1 MSSLSS
7 FSGGEIKPSSNSP
20 DPQMRRK
27 EWPRGVR
34 VKDIWRPSNLIRAE
48 WFKNMVLLQSATYQ
62 LQKMWAAS
70 PSHGPS
76 PKVSGQAGAGT
87 SHLRDWHWKTLQ
99 TWKHPI
105 LDCKSIRDPA
115 NELCFSRSFH
125 SQGCNGIT
133 PISASDWFWWHCW
146 WPWLQDFA
154 EQTAITQGVSAKWS
168 WFCDGWLAT
177 SNTRIIQYLYKY
189 RYAMSFPCARKSSD
203 FLLKARAFTLT
214 SLLLNR
220 FWNNFA
226 ESTQKL
232 QTNPHDQHP
241 LAHVSFGD
249 MSLMLRV
256 PGSGTTTLDESHPL
270 RVGRVRRS
278 SPATFKS
285 FSEKKHHHINDIN
298 ISKQWSSWRLGPK
311 TDKTRIQAP
320 RNRSWHASSES
331 KPANALVRAFTC
343 PKINRVFP
351 KLKPPDIS
359 GCLGRCNETCV
370 TCRSANDK
378 CI

>member
-1 MSSLSS
+1 
-7 FSGGEIKPSSNSP
+7 
-20 DPQMRRK
+20 
-27 EWPRGVR
+27 
-34 VKDIWRPSNLIRAE
+34 
-48 WFKNMVLLQSATYQ
+48 
-62 LQKMWAAS
+62 MWAAS

-177 SNTRIIQYLYKY
+177 SNTRFVQYLYKY

-203 FLLKARAFTLT
+203 FLQKARAFTLT

-285 FSEKKHHHINDIN
+285 FSEKNTTISIYQNNDHPGVWDPNRQNKDSSSKESLWIAPDMPLQSPNLLMRWWEPSRVQRSIGCFQSWNHLTFRDAWDDATKPVSLVEVQMINVYKCWMCRPVG
-298 ISKQWSSWRLGPK
+298 SLLLKQ
-311 TDKTRIQAP
+311 
-320 RNRSWHASSES
+320 N
-331 KPANALVRAFTC
+331 
-343 PKINRVFP
+343 
-351 KLKPPDIS
+351 
-359 GCLGRCNETCV
+359 
-370 TCRSANDK
+370 
-378 CI
+378 

>member
-1 MSSLSS
+1 
-7 FSGGEIKPSSNSP
+7 
-20 DPQMRRK
+20 
-27 EWPRGVR
+27 
-34 VKDIWRPSNLIRAE
+34 
-48 WFKNMVLLQSATYQ
+48 
-62 LQKMWAAS
+62 MWAAS

-285 FSEKKHHHINDIN
+285 FSEKNTTISTISIYQNNDHPGVWDPGKPTKQGFLSLQGIAPDMPLQSPNLLMRWWEPSRVQRSIGCFQSWNHLTFRDAWDDATKPVSLVEVQMINVYKCWICRPVG
-298 ISKQWSSWRLGPK
+298 SLLLKQ
-311 TDKTRIQAP
+311 
-320 RNRSWHASSES
+320 N
-331 KPANALVRAFTC
+331 
-343 PKINRVFP
+343 
-351 KLKPPDIS
+351 
-359 GCLGRCNETCV
+359 
-370 TCRSANDK
+370 
-378 CI
+378 